1 MQISNWA
8 LERHALE
15 THTLGK
21 PGGGTYG
28 DSIHV
33 GAEKDP
39 PNLVGRVCDENKT
52 ELDPLVGSCSH
63 ATMWRHPTNI
73 GAEKAY
79 MSRTHEIH
87 ALEDKPG
94 VAHNDMA
101 TPFMSGPRPPNLV
114 GPPNLAVLLGALSR
128 AGLIPCTWGG
138 IISCTWDACPVHQ
151 HL

>member
-15 THTLGK
+15 THAVGK
-21 PGGGTYG
+21 PGAAHMVTPPMSGPKK
-28 DSIHV
+28 I
-33 GAEKDP
+33 P
-39 PNLVGRVCDENKT
+39 PNLVGRVCDEKKT

-63 ATMWRHPTNI
+63 ATMWRHPINI

-128 AGLIPCTWGG
+128 AGLIPCTRGS